1 MRRIFMK
8 RKVLLTTL
16 LPILFAT
23 LGLGAAPSAHAR
35 QCSLAGSAGNF
46 GFTLTGTI
54 LLPTGTVPIAAVGK
68 VTVDASGNVSGT
80 ESRSVGEGFADETF
94 SGTLTVN
101 PDCTSTL
108 TVKFYESGQLV
119 RTSVVSTVAVDNQR
133 EVRGVQKSLVL
144 PNGTSLP
151 VVITLK
157 AKNTFSAEEND

>member
-1 MRRIFMK
+1 MIQK
-8 RKVLLTTL
+8 TL
-16 LPILFAT
+16 PETFLAILFAT
-23 LGLGAAPSAHAR
+23 LVLLVAPSAQAR

-54 LLPTGTVPIAAVGK
+54 LLPTGAVPIAAVGRA
-68 VTVDASGNVSGT
+68 TIDAAGNVSGT
-80 ESRSVGEGFADETF
+80 ESRSVGGGFADETF
-94 SGTLTVN
+94 TGTLTVN
-101 PDCTSTL
+101 PDCTGTL

-151 VVITLK
+151 VVITLE
-157 AKNTFSAEEND
+157 AKKTFSIEEND